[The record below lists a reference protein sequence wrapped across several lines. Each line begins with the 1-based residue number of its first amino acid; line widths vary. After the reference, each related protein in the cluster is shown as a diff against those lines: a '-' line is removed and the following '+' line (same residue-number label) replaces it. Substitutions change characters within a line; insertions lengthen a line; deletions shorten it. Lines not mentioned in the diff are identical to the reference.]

1 MTPSAEKLGLFLPE
15 GLHAAMLNK
24 AERLNT
30 RKNPRG
36 SVRLIYER
44 AFRELVE
51 ALDAGEAVTFPAVRG
66 AKDRVSV
73 RLSRS
78 LCVRVRRQTDALN
91 LKLTDFAFAAID
103 RFLQATQGDAHDA
116 PRQDRSRPGQDRSG
130 RKDDRPALKAE
141 GQARR

>member
-15 GLHAAMLNK
+15 GLHQDMLDT

-36 SVRLIYER
+36 CVRLIYER

-51 ALDAGEAVTFPAVRG
+51 ALDGGEAVTFPAVRG

-73 RLSRS
+73 RLSKP
-78 LCVRVRRQTDALN
+78 Q
-91 LKLTDFAFAAID
+91 
-103 RFLQATQGDAHDA
+103 
-116 PRQDRSRPGQDRSG
+116 
-130 RKDDRPALKAE
+130 
-141 GQARR
+141 

>member
-1 MTPSAEKLGLFLPE
+1 MTQTAEKLGLFLSE
-15 GLHAAMLNK
+15 GLHQDMVSA

-36 SVRLIYER
+36 CVRLIYER

-51 ALDAGEAVTFPAVRG
+51 ALESGVEIAFPAVRG

-73 RLSRS
+73 RLSRP
-78 LCVRVRRQTDALN
+78 LCLRIRRHTDGLN

-103 RFLQATQGDAHDA
+103 RFLQSIKGDTHDA
-116 PRQDRSRPGQDRSG
+116 TRQAHPVPG
-130 RKDDRPALKAE
+130 
-141 GQARR
+141 